1 MAIASSAVPA
11 AITHVDARTESEFTA
26 SYRFLTDCPLA
37 REKGHELYEARLPKE
52 SSSGGLACVLS
63 GKWHSQMTE
72 GAFAAPSVEV
82 AERMCE
88 GLAGM
93 AATGMAAAATA
104 VAGKRVLTTRLMGC
118 VADMALSV
126 ASFIAL
132 EVVEG
137 TRSATGDWTVVAVAG
152 VKAIVHVAI
161 KAMRAVE
168 PGASAEEH
176 AADEPV
182 GAVVTVR
189 SAIVRSVVEVAIRAN
204 GGYSNA
210 DGDLSGSRAN
220 RSSAEKG
227 DRQS

>member
-1 MAIASSAVPA
+1 MSA
-11 AITHVDARTESEFTA
+11 
-26 SYRFLTDCPLA
+26 
-37 REKGHELYEARLPKE
+37 
-52 SSSGGLACVLS
+52 
-63 GKWHSQMTE
+63 
-72 GAFAAPSVEV
+72 
-82 AERMCE
+82 
-88 GLAGM
+88 AGM
-93 AATGMAAAATA
+93 AAATTTA
-104 VAGKRVLTTRLMGC
+104 IAGKRVLAACLMGC
-118 VADMALSV
+118 VADVALSV

-137 TRSATGDWTVVAVAG
+137 TRTATWERTVVTIMGVIAVVYVA
-152 VKAIVHVAI
+152 VKTA
-161 KAMRAVE
+161 RAVE
-168 PGASAEEH
+168 PGAGAKEH